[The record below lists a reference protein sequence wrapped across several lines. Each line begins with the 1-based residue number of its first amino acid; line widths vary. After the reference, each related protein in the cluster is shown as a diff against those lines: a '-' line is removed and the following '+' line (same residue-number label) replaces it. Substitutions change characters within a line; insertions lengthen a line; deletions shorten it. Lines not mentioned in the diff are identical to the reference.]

1 MPSILQ
7 GGKRPTAPAPKTAPA
22 DEHMPMHDGGTEA
35 TSHLISHG
43 DGTHTIQHEDGS
55 ETQHP
60 HIGHA
65 LMALGSRHSG
75 GMHHHTHHDGMGGG
89 FTTHHAAHGG
99 EPEGPHEH
107 ENLDSVKDGMSQF
120 FGEEEHEGSRDGGKS
135 DGESESK
142 DYE

>member
-1 MPSILQ
+1 
-7 GGKRPTAPAPKTAPA
+7 
-22 DEHMPMHDGGTEA
+22 MPMQDGGGEA

-43 DGTHTIQHEDGS
+43 DGTHTTQHKDGS
-55 ETQHP
+55 ETHHE

-65 LMALGSRHSG
+65 LMHLGAKHEG

-89 FTTHHAAHGG
+89 YTTHHAAHGG

-107 ENLDSVKDGMSQF
+107 ENLDSVRDGMSQF
-120 FGEEEHEGSRDGGKS
+120 FGEEGREGSSGGKQS
-135 DGESESK
+135 DGESEK